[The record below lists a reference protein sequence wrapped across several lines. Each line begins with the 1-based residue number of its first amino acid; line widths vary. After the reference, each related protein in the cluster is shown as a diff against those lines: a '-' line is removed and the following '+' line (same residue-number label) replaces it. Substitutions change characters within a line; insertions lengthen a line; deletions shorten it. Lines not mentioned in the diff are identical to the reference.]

1 VTTNV
6 LVVLADD
13 ERFDFLPYMPNVINR
28 IAVPGRE
35 FTQCRCN
42 IGLCQPSR
50 AGLLTGQYA
59 TRHGVLGNGL
69 SWIANFDHDHTV
81 GRWVQ
86 NAPAGYRTAHIG
98 KYLNLYDPLLP
109 AGWDTWRQ
117 IIVNEDAVVADDF
130 NYQIFDGTNTIS
142 PTPFL
147 MDYLVSESKAF
158 IDGAG
163 SDPWF
168 LVLAPSAPHAPFS
181 CRPQD
186 VFAWSDVR
194 WRLVVETDVSDK
206 PSWIRDLQQLQQGAL
221 DGFQATARAQLREI
235 KELDG
240 AVADIVNHLQGLGQL
255 ADTLII
261 FVSDNGLEYGEHNFP
276 FQGIAKNNSYDVA
289 LRVPLV
295 MCGPGVT
302 TGVSDEPVCMGIDV
316 TATIL
321 AVTGATALDGNNQP
335 VIQDGVD
342 LRDVINNPQVYASR
356 QLLHQKAGYGDGN
369 PPLSPSP
376 PGVGITTPTR
386 KLWRY
391 VRVHQDGITPYDS
404 TDWYEAYDLDTDPD
418 ELSNWANDGTRST
431 ERANLDSA
439 LSALIAAHSP

>member
-1 VTTNV
+1 
-6 LVVLADD
+6 
-13 ERFDFLPYMPNVINR
+13 
-28 IAVPGRE
+28 
-35 FTQCRCN
+35 
-42 IGLCQPSR
+42 
-50 AGLLTGQYA
+50 
-59 TRHGVLGNGL
+59 VLGNGQ

-86 NAPAGYRTAHIG
+86 SAGYRTAHIG
-98 KYLNLYDPLLP
+98 KYLNLFTSILP

-117 IIVNEDAVVADDF
+117 VLESDEGVVADDF
-130 NYQIFDGTNTIS
+130 GYSIFDGTNTIH
-142 PTPFL
+142 PQPYL
-147 MDYLVSESKAF
+147 LDYLVSESLAF

-163 SDPWF
+163 SNPWF
-168 LVLAPSAPHAPFS
+168 LVLAPTAPHAPFT
-181 CRPQD
+181 CRPED

-206 PSWIRDLQQLQQGAL
+206 PSWIRAFNQLPQGAL
-221 DGFQATARAQLREI
+221 DTFQATARAQLRDI
-235 KELDG
+235 KALDG
-240 AVADIVNHLQGLGQL
+240 AVDQIFAHLQTIGQL
-255 ADTLII
+255 DNTLVIYG
-261 FVSDNGLEYGEHNFP
+261 SDNGLEYGEHNFP
-276 FQGIAKNNSYDVA
+276 FQGDAKNNSYDVA

-295 MCGPGVT
+295 MSGPGVT
-302 TGVSDEPVCMGIDV
+302 PGTSDEATCMATDM
-316 TATIL
+316 TATVL
-321 AVTGATALDGNNQP
+321 AVTGAVPLDANNQP

-342 LRDVINNPQVYASR
+342 LRDIINNPATYTSR

-391 VRVHQDGITPYDS
+391 VRVHQDGVTPYDP

-418 ELSNWANDGTRST
+418 ELNNWANDSSRST
-431 ERANLDSA
+431 ERANLDAA